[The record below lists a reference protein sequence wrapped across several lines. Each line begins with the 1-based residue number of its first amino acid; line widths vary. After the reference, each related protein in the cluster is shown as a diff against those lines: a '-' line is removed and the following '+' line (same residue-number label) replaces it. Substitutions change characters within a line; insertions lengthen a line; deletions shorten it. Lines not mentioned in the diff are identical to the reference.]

1 MSKILLTGAAGHM
14 GKFALDTL
22 LASGKV
28 APGDIVATTRDPKK
42 LADYAAKGVEVRA
55 ADFDK
60 PETLVTAFAGID
72 RLAIISTDAVDGTDK
87 RLKQHLA
94 AVAAAEK
101 AGVKHIIYTSMPKP
115 ETSVIPF
122 APDHLGTEQAI
133 KATGIAH
140 TILRV
145 SWYQENLLQSLP
157 QALGSGQW
165 FTSAED
171 GKIAYIAR
179 DDAARTVAAVLLAD
193 NNDSATYTL
202 TGPELNTS
210 AEIAA
215 LASDVTGKP
224 IAIVPVTDE
233 QLGEGLKQAGLPAP
247 VIGLVVAIDT
257 NTRQGGLDVL
267 TDAVEKLTGT
277 KPQSVRKF
285 LEDHKAA
292 LLGA

>member
-87 RLKQHLA
+87 RLKQHLV

-115 ETSVIPF
+115 ETSAIPF

-224 IAIVPVTDE
+224 IAIVPVSDA

-257 NTRQGGLDVL
+257 NTRQGGLDIQ

>member
-42 LADYAAKGVEVRA
+42 LADYAVKGVEVRA

-60 PETLVTAFAGID
+60 PETLDTAFAGID

-215 LASDVTGKP
+215 LASEVTGKP

-257 NTRQGGLDVL
+257 NTRQGGLDIQ

-277 KPQSVRKF
+277 KPQPVRKF